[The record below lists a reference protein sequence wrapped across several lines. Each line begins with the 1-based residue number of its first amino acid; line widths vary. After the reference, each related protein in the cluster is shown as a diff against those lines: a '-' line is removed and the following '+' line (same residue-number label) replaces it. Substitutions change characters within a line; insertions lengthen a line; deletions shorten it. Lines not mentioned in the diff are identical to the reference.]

1 MICLF
6 LMCLAI
12 FIAQHC
18 SAFGFQMKM
27 GSVQASWIS
36 GFNVKDRLVNRII
49 GFDKVLANLIT

>member
-1 MICLF
+1 
-6 LMCLAI
+6 MCLAI

-18 SAFGFQMKM
+18 SAFGFQMKI